1 MSLILTFAVL
11 MIIGQ
16 AINVMI
22 AMQVDPYSETAS
34 LAVFFLL
41 LAGFI
46 VLAWKLA
53 VRLTAPAGERRQVK
67 QQPARHAA

>member
-16 AINVMI
+16 AINVVI
-22 AMQVDPYSETAS
+22 AMQVDPHSETAS
-34 LAVFFLL
+34 LAIFFVL
-41 LAGFI
+41 LAVFI

-53 VRLTAPAGERRQVK
+53 VRLTAPANERRQVEH
-67 QQPARHAA
+67 PARGSA